1 MRFFNSQFLP
11 RDAGGA
17 SVFSLQF
24 SAGTGEGSHHRS
36 GIWIMPRPC
45 RRFYELAGSLGTI
58 LLVMLALRGQVAS
71 GQVTGFGLGAPS
83 VVTATLQ
90 AVPVMVSAPGKTV
103 LRISVTV
110 IPGYHLQSHHPLDK
124 FLVPAD
130 VVISP
135 VPGIAFGP
143 VTYPKAK
150 LIPASAQ
157 ITSKGKLS
165 VYEGHFII
173 TVPCRIMANAP
184 NGRAA
189 IHAAL
194 TFQACN
200 AQSCLP
206 PETLKLTTTMEIRG
220 TAPANTVNTSGTPT
234 PPTRIGAKA
243 NPPASPVQSSNSAR
257 ALREINS
264 LHYQVKQTH
273 EPLWQLVL
281 FALLGGMILNVMPCV
296 LPVIPLKVLAMVQ
309 QSHGS
314 RKMAV
319 VHALVFS
326 AGIVTLFLILA
337 IVMGIYR
344 AITGQAL
351 TYGMQYQHPAFL
363 IATALI
369 VLALALSMLGVW
381 TIQAPN
387 AVYAVEN
394 TRGGLAGAFGMG
406 LLATLLATPCSAPFL
421 GVMLTWALV
430 QPTAV
435 IVLFF
440 SLIGI
445 GMAWPYVLLAAFPA
459 WLNKIPRAGR
469 WSEIVK
475 EALGLVMVAV
485 AVYLLLSTEN
495 RGQIVSGFVLAVILA
510 IVCWGWGRLPDLNM
524 PTGKIWGIRAGF
536 LAGGVL
542 AGAIYL
548 MYGGGLDGG
557 VTAASAADSMGAGA
571 AERGTFQVN
580 HWQDFDWAAMNV
592 ALHSGHPVVVD
603 FTAPWCI
610 NCRFVKATV
619 LDSPSVRRRFTR
631 VNAVLFSAD
640 IDQPVPKALWLKMG
654 GRAIPYLAILSP
666 AHPLAPVI
674 LRDIYTQA
682 EVIHDIQAA
691 GR

>member
-1 MRFFNSQFLP
+1 MRIFKHHILTQNSGALLLDRFKRAIGSAEPRCQLPDRPILP
-11 RDAGGA
+11 RLHQL
-17 SVFSLQF
+17 S
-24 SAGTGEGSHHRS
+24 
-36 GIWIMPRPC
+36 
-45 RRFYELAGSLGTI
+45 YEVARGLWGI
-58 LLVMLALRGQVAS
+58 LLIMLTVWGKPAQGQVA
-71 GQVTGFGLGAPS
+71 GLGFGAPN
-83 VVTATLQ
+83 VVTATLK
-90 AVPVMVSAPGKTV
+90 AVPAVIHAPGTAE
-103 LRISVTV
+103 LRLSVTV

-130 VVISP
+130 ATISP
-135 VPGIAFGP
+135 TPGISFGKAR
-143 VTYPKAK
+143 YPEAK

-157 ITSKGKLS
+157 ITSIGKLA

-173 TVPCRIMANAP
+173 TVPCRILANAP
-184 NGRAA
+184 NGAA
-189 IHAAL
+189 GIHAAL

-206 PETLKLTTTMEIRG
+206 PQTLKLTTTLQIKNTTSAAAG
-220 TAPANTVNTSGTPT
+220 PISGSTAPTAGN
-234 PPTRIGAKA
+234 
-243 NPPASPVQSSNSAR
+243 SSTAIAPLSHSQNSSAVE
-257 ALREINS
+257 ALQEIKS
-264 LHYQVKQTH
+264 LHYHVKSTH
-273 EPLWQLVL
+273 APLWQLIL

-309 QSHGS
+309 QAHGS

-326 AGIVTLFLILA
+326 AGIVSLFLILA

-344 AITGQAL
+344 ATTGQAL

-381 TIQAPN
+381 TIQAPR

-394 TRGGLAGAFGMG
+394 THGGLAGAFGMG

-459 WLNKIPRAGR
+459 WLSKIPRAGR

-495 RGQIVSGFVLAVILA
+495 RGQIAAGFVLAVILA
-510 IVCWGWGRLPDLNM
+510 IVCWGWGRLPDVNM
-524 PTGKIWGIRAGF
+524 PAGRIWGIRLGF

-542 AGAIYL
+542 AGALYL
-548 MYGGGLDGG
+548 MYSGGLDGY
-557 VTAASAADSMGAGA
+557 VTDAANANSMNVDTAA
-571 AERGTFQVN
+571 RGSFRVN
-580 HWQDFDWAAMNV
+580 HWQNFDLAGMNAA
-592 ALHSGHPVVVD
+592 LRSGHPVVVD

-619 LDSPSVRRRFTR
+619 LDSQAVRHAFGQAR
-631 VNAVLFSAD
+631 AVLLSAD
-640 IDQPVPKALWLKMG
+640 IDQRISKALWIKLG

-666 AHPLAPVI
+666 RHPLSPAI
-674 LRDIYTQA
+674 LRDIYTQTDVIDDVHAA
-682 EVIHDIQAA
+682 EP
-691 GR
+691 